1 MKRILLLSLLAVTL
15 FFSCKKDK
23 DDAFPTLSMLVT
35 EKTLTVQVNT
45 QKSFSVVIPNGKA
58 VTSEWKLNNTVVS
71 SEASYV
77 FKPTSAGD
85 YTLTYTGSNAQGS
98 FTFTYQINVP
108 VPVVDPGANSSM
120 YISRVFE
127 YLPAPG
133 QHINRTNGTLAQAQ
147 KLIGSI
153 DNMLSLGGFGGYVI
167 FGFDHSVKNNDGN
180 DLGIYGNPTGPSNA
194 SAEHGIVM
202 VSQDK
207 NGNGLPDD
215 EWYELAGS
223 EYSKATTIKNYEITY
238 TNPKGYANV
247 PWTDNQGNS
256 GSLLIN
262 SFSSKENYYPLFA
275 ANQEKITFK
284 GTLLPSTSLSVT
296 GTFYL
301 NKPFDWGYTDSYSTG
316 DDFEKNGYNSFD
328 ISWAVDKNGNK
339 VVLKTIDFVKVYTA
353 QNINA
358 GWLGE
363 ISTDIRGA
371 VDLHIKALK

>member
-23 DDAFPTLSMLVT
+23 DDAFPTLSMQVT

-45 QKSFSVVIPNGKA
+45 QKSFSVVIPNGKTI
-58 VTSEWKLNNTVVS
+58 TSEWKLNNTVVGT
-71 SEASYV
+71 EATYL

-108 VPVVDPGANSSM
+108 VPVIDPGANSSM
-120 YISRVFE
+120 YISKVFE

-133 QHINRTNGTLAQAQ
+133 QHINMPSLGSLEQAQ
-147 KLIGSI
+147 KLVGST
-153 DNMLSLGGFGGYVI
+153 NNLVSLGGFGGYVI
-167 FGFDHSVKNNDGN
+167 FGFDHSVKNNEGY
-180 DLGIYGNPTGPSNA
+180 DLGVYGNPTGPNNA

-215 EWYELAGS
+215 EWFELAGS
-223 EYSKATTIKNYEITY
+223 EYAKTTTIKNYEITY
-238 TNPKGYANV
+238 TNPKAFV
-247 PWTDNQGNS
+247 DVEWVDNQGNR
-256 GSLLIN
+256 GSVKNIN
-262 SFSSKENYYPLFA
+262 KNKNHYPLFA
-275 ANQEKITFK
+275 ANQDKITFK
-284 GTLLPSTSLSVT
+284 GTLLPATSLTVN

-301 NKPFDWGYTDSYSTG
+301 NVPFAWGYTDSFSTG

-339 VVLKTIDFVKVYTA
+339 VELKTIDFVKVYSA

>member
-23 DDAFPTLSMLVT
+23 DEAFPTLSMQVT

-45 QKSFSVVIPNGKA
+45 QKSFSVVIPSGKTI
-58 VTSEWKLNNTVVS
+58 TSEWKLNNIVVGT
-71 SEASYV
+71 EATYV

-108 VPVVDPGANSSM
+108 VPVIDPGANSSM

-133 QHINRTNGTLAQAQ
+133 QHINRTYGTLEQAQ
-147 KLIGSI
+147 KLVGSI
-153 DNMLSLGGFGGYVI
+153 DNLLSLGGFGGYVI
-167 FGFDHSVKNNDGN
+167 FGFDHSVKNTEGY
-180 DLGIYGNPTGPSNA
+180 DLGIYGNPSGPNNA

-247 PWTDNQGNS
+247 PWTDNQGNT
-256 GSLLIN
+256 GFLLIN
-262 SFSSKENYYPLFA
+262 SFSTKENYYPLFA

-284 GTLLPSTSLSVT
+284 GTLLPSTSLST
-296 GTFYL
+296 SGL
-301 NKPFDWGYTDSYSTG
+301 IINKPFEWGYTDSYSVG
-316 DDFEKNGYNSFD
+316 DDFQNKGYNSFD

-339 VVLKTIDFVKVYTA
+339 VELKTIDFVKVYTA

-358 GWLGE
+358 GILGE
-363 ISTDIRGA
+363 ISTDIKGA